1 MLVSWDPLPD
11 EFTNGQLIGYIIYLR
26 FYKNEYEWY
35 DDGEL
40 GRSVNV
46 SSSETQVI
54 LDDLDGGRRYQ
65 VSVAAFTVDV
75 GPKSNWETFMVGC
88 EGSFYGHFGEFNVT
102 QWDWEELYC
111 SWTIHNPGL
120 SDPVLYIAAHD
131 VQLRSCE

>member
-1 MLVSWDPLPD
+1 MCIYGNVTRLTFLDLFLLAPEIAPENVDLQPLPGNRMLVTWDPLPD
-11 EFTNGQLIGYIIYLR
+11 EFTNGQLLGYIIYLR

-46 SSSETQVI
+46 SSSESQVI

-75 GPKSNWETFMVGC
+75 GPKSNWETFMVGKC
-88 EGSFYGHFGEFNVT
+88 V
-102 QWDWEELYC
+102 
-111 SWTIHNPGL
+111 IK
-120 SDPVLYIAAHD
+120 
-131 VQLRSCE
+131 